1 MKGILEFEF
10 VLIFKSLVFTSII
23 KKCTF
28 APAQRTFTLFLVMS
42 VELLQYIGLFIVS
55 LAVLLKASDWFINS
69 AEAIGLSFGISPFII
84 GVTIIAFGT
93 SLPELATSVA
103 SVIDGTSQIV
113 IANVVGSNLTNIALV
128 LGIVAIMA
136 KQINMEYNIWHID
149 MPYLWGS
156 AFLLWFAVQDLYF
169 SMFEAA
175 LFLCG
180 IIIFLSYSFGSDNG
194 DDDDEEKEEVNWK
207 TYLLLVVGGVL
218 VWLGAVYTIKA
229 ITELST
235 MAGVSPDIIAITAV
249 ALGTSLP
256 EVIVSVKCA
265 FAGKTSI
272 AVGNVLGSNIFNTYV
287 VMGIARLFGE
297 LTIPENIITLQMPI
311 MIVMTILFG
320 IMSNNK
326 KITKWEGMVLLMFYA
341 FFIAENLKEI

>member
-1 MKGILEFEF
+1 
-10 VLIFKSLVFTSII
+10 
-23 KKCTF
+23 
-28 APAQRTFTLFLVMS
+28 MS

-69 AEAIGLSFGISPFII
+69 AETIGLSFGISPFII

-103 SVIDGTSQIV
+103 SVLNGASEIV

-136 KQINMEYNIWHID
+136 KQIDMEYNIWHID

-156 AFLLWFAVQDLYF
+156 AFLLWFAVSDFYF
-169 SMFEAA
+169 SYFEAA
-175 LFLCG
+175 LFLAG
-180 IIIFLSYSFGSDNG
+180 IIIFLSYSFGSDQADD
-194 DDDDEEKEEVNWK
+194 DDDDEKEKLSWK
-207 TYLLLVVGGVL
+207 TYALLIVGGIL
-218 VWLGAVYTIKA
+218 VWVGATYTIEA
-229 ITELST
+229 ITKLSG
-235 MAGVSPDIIAITAV
+235 MAGISPDIIAITAV

-265 FAGKTSI
+265 RAGKTSI

-287 VMGIARLFGE
+287 VMGVARLFGE
-297 LTIPENIITLQMPI
+297 LTIPETIVSLQMPI
-311 MIVMTILFG
+311 MIVMTVLFG

-341 FFIAENLKEI
+341 FFIAENLKNI